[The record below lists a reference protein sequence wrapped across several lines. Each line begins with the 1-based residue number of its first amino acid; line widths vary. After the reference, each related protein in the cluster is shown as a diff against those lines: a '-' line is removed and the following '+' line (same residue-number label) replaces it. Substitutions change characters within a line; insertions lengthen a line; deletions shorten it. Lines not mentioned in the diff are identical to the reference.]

1 MGLSWQ
7 QGPLAPGAIGRF
19 LVPEPL
25 PERLLYIEPLRRRMR
40 VRFGGAW
47 IADSE
52 NATSASW
59 PTANV
64 PPPCHFAFSCSARHH
79 KPSMRSPQLV
89 RTIFGP
95 VPSAVAR
102 CSLSKRLPPI
112 KPNPVLHRH
121 SILLP
126 HETTTDITKPLR
138 VAARFLSL
146 RLLVQQITFPTFASS
161 SFHRTLGYSATLLLS
176 L

>member
-64 PPPCHFAFSCSARHH
+64 PPPCHFAFSCSAWRHEPRQRYPPPVRAMLGFAPNVVGRCWLS
-79 KPSMRSPQLV
+79 KGLQLRRSNSVLRQVGTRSPHESAQHRARARILPA
-89 RTIFGP
+89 RASDTALSTSHP
-95 VPSAVAR
+95 VGV
-102 CSLSKRLPPI
+102 
-112 KPNPVLHRH
+112 VM
-121 SILLP
+121 
-126 HETTTDITKPLR
+126 
-138 VAARFLSL
+138 
-146 RLLVQQITFPTFASS
+146 
-161 SFHRTLGYSATLLLS
+161 
-176 L
+176 